1 MIARL
6 SGTLIDRRP
15 PYLLVD
21 VGGVGYEVE
30 APLSVFD
37 RLPETG
43 QPCTLLIHH
52 LVREDAHLLFGFA
65 DRQDRELFRSL
76 LKISGVGPKV
86 ALAILSSVSA
96 NDFALMVEAGDS
108 QALTR
113 LPGIGKKTA
122 ERLILEMRSRLDG
135 LEFGA
140 AGSGGEGAAGAA
152 GGGRDATGEAR
163 AGLVAL
169 GYSPAEALKM
179 VKGVGDESA
188 SAEAIIRQ
196 ALRNRM
202 QG

>member
-6 SGTLIDRRP
+6 SGTLLERRP
-15 PYLLVD
+15 PNLLVD

-30 APLSVFD
+30 APMSVFD
-37 RLPETG
+37 KLPEPG
-43 QPCTLLIHH
+43 QPCTLLIHQ
-52 LVREDAHLLFGFA
+52 VIRDDAHLLFGFVSA
-65 DRQDRELFRSL
+65 SDRELFRSL

-96 NDFALMVEAGDS
+96 GDFALMVESGDS

-122 ERLILEMRSRLDG
+122 ERLILEMKSRLDG
-135 LEFGA
+135 LELQPPPAGTAESTGA
-140 AGSGGEGAAGAA
+140 DS
-152 GGGRDATGEAR
+152 ATAEAR

-179 VKGVGDESA
+179 IKGVGDESA
-188 SAEAIIRQ
+188 SAEAMIRQ
-196 ALRNRM
+196 ALKNRM
-202 QG
+202 QR

>member
-6 SGTLIDRRP
+6 SGILIDRRP

-37 RLPETG
+37 RLPGTG

-52 LVREDAHLLFGFA
+52 LVREDAHLLFGFV
-65 DRQDRELFRSL
+65 DRQDRELFRTL

-113 LPGIGKKTA
+113 LPGIGRKTA
-122 ERLILEMRSRLDG
+122 ERLILEMKSRLDG
-135 LEFGA
+135 LEFSAVGAA
-140 AGSGGEGAAGAA
+140 AGSDAGT
-152 GGGRDATGEAR
+152 GRDAAGEAR

-202 QG
+202 QR

>member
-6 SGTLIDRRP
+6 AGTLLERRP
-15 PYLLVD
+15 PNLLLD

-30 APLSVFD
+30 APMSVFD
-37 RLPETG
+37 KLPEAG
-43 QPCTLLIHH
+43 QPCTLLIHQV
-52 LVREDAHLLFGFA
+52 VREDAHLLFGFA
-65 DRQDRELFRSL
+65 TASDRELFRSL

-96 NDFALMVEAGDS
+96 ADFALMVESGDS

-113 LPGIGKKTA
+113 LPGIGRKTA
-122 ERLILEMRSRLDG
+122 ERLILEMKSRLDG
-135 LEFGA
+135 LDLRTDSGR
-140 AGSGGEGAAGAA
+140 AGPEGV
-152 GGGRDATGEAR
+152 GGRNAASEAR

-179 VKGVGDESA
+179 VRSVADDSA
-188 SAEAIIRQ
+188 SAEAMIRH
-196 ALRNRM
+196 ALKNRM

>member
-15 PYLLVD
+15 PLLLID

-30 APLSVFD
+30 APMSVFD

-43 QPCTLLIHH
+43 QPCTLLIHQV
-52 LVREDAHLLFGFA
+52 VREDAHLLFGFSSA
-65 DRQDRELFRSL
+65 SDRELFRTL

-96 NDFALMVEAGDS
+96 ADFALLVESGDS
-108 QALTR
+108 QSLTR

-135 LEFGA
+135 IDLSAPGTRP
-140 AGSGGEGAAGAA
+140 SGGGA
-152 GGGRDATGEAR
+152 RDAVSEAR
-163 AGLVAL
+163 DGLVAL
-169 GYSPAEALKM
+169 GYSAAEALKM
-179 VKGVGDESA
+179 VKGAAEEGA
-188 SAEAIIRQ
+188 SAEAIIRT
-196 ALRNRM
+196 ALKNRM
-202 QG
+202 QR

>member
-6 SGTLIDRRP
+6 SGTLLERRP
-15 PYLLVD
+15 PNLLLD

-30 APLSVFD
+30 APMSVFD

-43 QPCTLLIHH
+43 QPCTLLIHQV
-52 LVREDAHLLFGFA
+52 VREDAHLLFGFA
-65 DRQDRELFRSL
+65 AASDRELFRSL

-86 ALAILSSVSA
+86 ALGILSSVSA
-96 NDFALMVEAGDS
+96 ADFAMMVESGDS

-122 ERLILEMRSRLDG
+122 ERLILEMKSRLDG
-135 LEFGA
+135 LDIRPDSGA
-140 AGSGGEGAAGAA
+140 SAASG
-152 GGGRDATGEAR
+152 ATGGSNAASEAR

-179 VKGVGDESA
+179 IKAVGDESA
-188 SAEAIIRQ
+188 SAEAMIRQ
-196 ALRNRM
+196 ALKSRM
-202 QG
+202 QR